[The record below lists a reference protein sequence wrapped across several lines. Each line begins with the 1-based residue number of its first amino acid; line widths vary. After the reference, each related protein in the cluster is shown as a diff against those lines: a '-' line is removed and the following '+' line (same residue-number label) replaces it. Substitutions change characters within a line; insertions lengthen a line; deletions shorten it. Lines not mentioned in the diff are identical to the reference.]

1 MRINRNEWKRNVN
14 YKWHIIHIYFSAA
27 CPYLFLPFISGY
39 QKHQKM
45 PGMPYPIEVLLTGH
59 SEQSTA
65 TAVVPIYPE
74 AENCT
79 WPGTMAGVTERHG
92 GHVSVTVGTVP
103 ALPWAACVHKNHAYH
118 IAVTQH
124 FASNLS
130 NTGAFVCLTRS
141 NPETKAVV
149 QPEGYETLPDIHVH
163 TYTLRQR
170 NLWPLPCSLMSTKW
184 DHYIFT

>member
-1 MRINRNEWKRNVN
+1 MQL
-14 YKWHIIHIYFSAA
+14 IHIYFFSLSMDIKSTKKCQECQIPLKFSWRDIQSNPWQQLYWLFILKQKIVHGLGQ
-27 CPYLFLPFISGY
+27 CPTSP
-39 QKHQKM
+39 
-45 PGMPYPIEVLLTGH
+45 TD
-59 SEQSTA
+59 T
-65 TAVVPIYPE
+65 
-74 AENCT
+74 
-79 WPGTMAGVTERHG
+79 G

-103 ALPWAACVHKNHAYH
+103 VLPWAVCVHKNHGYH

-130 NTGAFVCLTRS
+130 NTGPFVCLTRS

-163 TYTLRQR
+163 TYMLSQR
-170 NLWPLPCSLMSTKW
+170 NLWPLPCSLMSTEW

>member
-1 MRINRNEWKRNVN
+1 
-14 YKWHIIHIYFSAA
+14 
-27 CPYLFLPFISGY
+27 
-39 QKHQKM
+39 M
-45 PGMPYPIEVLLTGH
+45 PD
-59 SEQSTA
+59 
-65 TAVVPIYPE
+65 
-74 AENCT
+74 
-79 WPGTMAGVTERHG
+79 VTDRHR

-149 QPEGYETLPDIHVH
+149 QPEGYETLPDIHVR

-170 NLWPLPCSLMSTKW
+170 NLWPLPCSLMSTK
-184 DHYIFT
+184 